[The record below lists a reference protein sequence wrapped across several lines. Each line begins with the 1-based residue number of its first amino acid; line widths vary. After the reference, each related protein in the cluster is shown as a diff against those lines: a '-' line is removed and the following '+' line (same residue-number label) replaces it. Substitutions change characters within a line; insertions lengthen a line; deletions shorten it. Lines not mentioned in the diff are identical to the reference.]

1 MKDLIFADVKR
12 ILRKPSYWIVLG
24 ICLLISLFWTIQS
37 KGSDGLSG
45 FSFASSQGTAINT
58 MNLFIG
64 IAIYVSVYA
73 DEFTSNSMQCLIGR
87 GISRKRL
94 LIAKFVNCVIVTF
107 ISYGIYT
114 LFITITGLLM
124 GAKMNVAESSF
135 LYSTILTNAFIVL
148 GYATI
153 SMIIL
158 FWSKNVAYATLVDAF
173 LLFAGDTLLGGL
185 NAIPV
190 IKLLHID
197 RHVFSHALECA
208 KVDLLLT
215 GGTAIFTMLWH
226 VAKICA
232 ISIIVA
238 YLLFR
243 KKELDF

>member
-1 MKDLIFADVKR
+1 
-12 ILRKPSYWIVLG
+12 
-24 ICLLISLFWTIQS
+24 
-37 KGSDGLSG
+37 
-45 FSFASSQGTAINT
+45 

-190 IKLLHID
+190 IKHLHID

>member
-1 MKDLIFADVKR
+1 MKNLIFADVKR
-12 ILRKPSYWIVLG
+12 ILRKPAYWIVLG
-24 ICLLISLFWTIQS
+24 ICLLISLFWSVQS
-37 KGSDGLSG
+37 NNSGGMSG
-45 FSFASSQGTAINT
+45 FSFASNQGTAVNT

-87 GISRKRL
+87 GISRRRL
-94 LIAKFVNCVIVTF
+94 LIAKFINCVIVTF

-114 LFITITGLLM
+114 LFITITGLIM
-124 GAKMNVAESSF
+124 GAKMNGSESSF

-173 LLFAGDTLLGGL
+173 LLFAGSTLMSGL
-185 NAIPV
+185 NSIPAIS
-190 IKLLHID
+190 IWHID
-197 RHVFSHALECA
+197 RHIFSQALECA

-215 GGTAIFTMLWH
+215 GGTAIFTLLWH
-226 VAKICA
+226 VVKICA
-232 ISIIVA
+232 ISIILA

>member
-1 MKDLIFADVKR
+1 MKNLILADVKR

-37 KGSDGLSG
+37 KGGGQSGL
-45 FSFASSQGTAINT
+45 SFASNQGTAINT

-87 GISRKRL
+87 GISRRRL
-94 LIAKFVNCVIVTF
+94 LIAKFINCVIVTF
-107 ISYGIYT
+107 FSYGIYT
-114 LFITITGLLM
+114 IFITITGLIM
-124 GAKMNVAESSF
+124 GVNMNAAESSF
-135 LYSTILTNAFIVL
+135 LYSTILTNAFKVL

-158 FWSKNVAYATLVDAF
+158 FWSKNVAYTTLVDAF
-173 LLFAGDTLLGGL
+173 LLFAGNTLMSGL
-185 NAIPV
+185 NVVPV
-190 IKLLHID
+190 IKFWHID
-197 RHVFSHALECA
+197 RHVFSNALECA

-215 GGTAIFTMLWH
+215 GGTAIFTLLWH
-226 VAKICA
+226 VVKICT
-232 ISIIVA
+232 ISIILA

>member
-1 MKDLIFADVKR
+1 MKNLIFADVKR

-24 ICLLISLFWTIQS
+24 ICLLISLLWTIQS
-37 KGSDGLSG
+37 KGDGLSG
-45 FSFASSQGTAINT
+45 LSFASNQGTAIKT

-87 GISRKRL
+87 GISRRRL
-94 LIAKFVNCVIVTF
+94 LIAKFINCVIVTF

-114 LFITITGLLM
+114 LFITIVGLGM
-124 GAKMNVAESSF
+124 GAKMNASESSF
-135 LYSTILTNAFIVL
+135 LYISILVNAFTVL

-173 LLFAGDTLLGGL
+173 LLFAGDTLLSGL

-190 IKLLHID
+190 INLLHID
-197 RHVFSHALECA
+197 RHIFAHALECA

-215 GGTAIFTMLWH
+215 GGTAIFTMFWH

-232 ISIIVA
+232 VSIILA

>member
-1 MKDLIFADVKR
+1 MKNLILADVKR

-24 ICLLISLFWTIQS
+24 ICLLISLFWTVRTNN
-37 KGSDGLSG
+37 GSGMSGL
-45 FSFASSQGTAINT
+45 SFASNQGTALKT

-87 GISRKRL
+87 GISRRRL
-94 LIAKFVNCVIVTF
+94 LIAKFVNCVIITF

-114 LFITITGLLM
+114 LFITITGLIM
-124 GAKMNVAESSF
+124 GVKMNGAESGF
-135 LYSTILTNAFIVL
+135 LYSSILTNAFTVL

-158 FWSKNVAYATLVDAF
+158 FWSKNVAYATLVNAF
-173 LLFAGDTLLGGL
+173 MLFAGDSLLSGL
-185 NAIPV
+185 NVIPV
-190 IKLLHID
+190 INHWHIE
-197 RHVFSHALECA
+197 RHVFSQALECA

-215 GGTAIFTMLWH
+215 GGTAIFTLLWH

-232 ISIIVA
+232 ISLILA

>member
-1 MKDLIFADVKR
+1 MKDLIYADVKR
-12 ILRKPSYWIVLG
+12 ILRKPSYWIILG
-24 ICLLISLFWTIQS
+24 ICLLISLFWSIQS
-37 KGSDGLSG
+37 NNGGEQSG
-45 FSFASSQGTAINT
+45 FSFASGQGTAVNT

-87 GISRKRL
+87 GVSRRRL
-94 LIAKFVNCVIVTF
+94 LIAKFINCVIVTF

-114 LFITITGLLM
+114 LFITVTGLIM
-124 GAKMNVAESSF
+124 GAKMNGAESGF
-135 LYSTILTNAFIVL
+135 LYSTILTSAFTVL

-173 LLFAGDTLLGGL
+173 LLFAGDTLLSGL
-185 NAIPV
+185 NDIPV
-190 IKLLHID
+190 IKFWHID
-197 RHVFSHALECA
+197 RHVFSNALECA

-215 GGTAIFTMLWH
+215 GGTAIFTLLWH
-226 VAKICA
+226 VVKICA
-232 ISIIVA
+232 ISIILA

>member
-1 MKDLIFADVKR
+1 MKSLILADVRR

-37 KGSDGLSG
+37 NSDGQSG
-45 FSFASSQGTAINT
+45 LSFASNQGTAIKT

-87 GISRKRL
+87 GISRRRL
-94 LIAKFVNCVIVTF
+94 LIAKFINCVIVTF

-114 LFITITGLLM
+114 LFITVTGLVM
-124 GAKMNVAESSF
+124 GVKMNVAESSY

-173 LLFAGDTLLGGL
+173 LLFAGDSMMSGL

-190 IKLLHID
+190 IKFWHID
-197 RHVFSHALECA
+197 RHVFSNALECA

-215 GGTAIFTMLWH
+215 GGTAIFTLLWH
-226 VAKICA
+226 VVKICA
-232 ISIIVA
+232 ISLILA

>member
-1 MKDLIFADVKR
+1 MKSLIFADVKR
-12 ILRKPSYWIVLG
+12 ILRKPTYWIVLG

-37 KGSDGLSG
+37 KGDGGLSG
-45 FSFASSQGTAINT
+45 FSFASSQATALKT

-73 DEFTSNSMQCLIGR
+73 DEFSSNSMQCLIGR
-87 GISRKRL
+87 GISRKKL
-94 LIAKFVNCVIVTF
+94 LIAKFINCVIITF

-114 LFITITGLLM
+114 LFITITDLIAGV
-124 GAKMNVAESSF
+124 KMNGAESSF
-135 LYSTILTNAFIVL
+135 LYSSILTNAFTVL

-173 LLFAGDTLLGGL
+173 LLFAGDTLLSGL
-185 NAIPV
+185 NDIPV
-190 IKLLHID
+190 IKFWHID
-197 RHVFSHALECA
+197 RHVFSNALECA

-215 GGTAIFTMLWH
+215 GGTAIFTLLWH
-226 VAKICA
+226 VAKICT
-232 ISIIVA
+232 ISIILA

>member
-1 MKDLIFADVKR
+1 MKNLIFADVKR
-12 ILRKPSYWIVLG
+12 ILRKPSYWIILG

-37 KGSDGLSG
+37 KGDGGLSG
-45 FSFASSQGTAINT
+45 LSFASSQGTAINT

-87 GISRKRL
+87 GISRRRL

-114 LFITITGLLM
+114 LFISITGLIM
-124 GAKMNVAESSF
+124 GAKMNGAESSF

-173 LLFAGDTLLGGL
+173 LLFAGDTLLSGL
-185 NAIPV
+185 NMLPV
-190 IKLLHID
+190 IKFWHID
-197 RHVFSHALECA
+197 RHVFSQALECA

-215 GGTAIFTMLWH
+215 GGTAIFTLLWH
-226 VAKICA
+226 VAKICT
-232 ISIIVA
+232 ISIILA

>member
-1 MKDLIFADVKR
+1 MKNLIFADVKR

-24 ICLLISLFWTIQS
+24 ICLLISLLWTIQS
-37 KGSDGLSG
+37 KGDGLSG
-45 FSFASSQGTAINT
+45 LSFASNQGTAIKT

-87 GISRKRL
+87 GISRRRL
-94 LIAKFVNCVIVTF
+94 LIAKFINCVIVTF

-114 LFITITGLLM
+114 LFITIVGLGM
-124 GAKMNVAESSF
+124 GAKMNASESSF
-135 LYSTILTNAFIVL
+135 LYISILVNAFTVL

-173 LLFAGDTLLGGL
+173 LLFAGDTLLSGL

-190 IKLLHID
+190 INLLHID
-197 RHVFSHALECA
+197 RHIFAHALECA

-215 GGTAIFTMLWH
+215 GGTAIFTLLWH
-226 VAKICA
+226 VAKICT
-232 ISIIVA
+232 ISIILA

>member
-1 MKDLIFADVKR
+1 MKR

-190 IKLLHID
+190 IKHLHID

>member
-1 MKDLIFADVKR
+1 MKSLIFADVKR

-24 ICLLISLFWTIQS
+24 ICLLISLFWTVRANNGGGMS
-37 KGSDGLSG
+37 GL
-45 FSFASSQGTAINT
+45 SFASNQGTAIKT

-87 GISRKRL
+87 GISRRRL
-94 LIAKFVNCVIVTF
+94 LIAKFVNCVIITF

-114 LFITITGLLM
+114 LFITITGLIM
-124 GAKMNVAESSF
+124 GVKMNGAESGF
-135 LYSTILTNAFIVL
+135 LYSSILTNAFTVL

-173 LLFAGDTLLGGL
+173 LLFAGNTLMSGL

-190 IKLLHID
+190 IKFWHID
-197 RHVFSHALECA
+197 RHVFTHALECA

-215 GGTAIFTMLWH
+215 GGTAIFTLLWH

-232 ISIIVA
+232 ISLILA
-238 YLLFR
+238 HLLFR

>member
-1 MKDLIFADVKR
+1 
-12 ILRKPSYWIVLG
+12 
-24 ICLLISLFWTIQS
+24 
-37 KGSDGLSG
+37 
-45 FSFASSQGTAINT
+45 
-58 MNLFIG
+58 
-64 IAIYVSVYA
+64 
-73 DEFTSNSMQCLIGR
+73 MQCLIGR
-87 GISRKRL
+87 GISRRRL

-114 LFITITGLLM
+114 LFITITGLIM
-124 GAKMNVAESSF
+124 GAKMNGAESSF
-135 LYSTILTNAFIVL
+135 LYSTILTNAFTVL

-173 LLFAGDTLLGGL
+173 LLFTGDTLLSGL
-185 NAIPV
+185 NMLPV
-190 IKLLHID
+190 IKFWHID
-197 RHVFSHALECA
+197 RHVFSQALECA

-215 GGTAIFTMLWH
+215 GGTAIFTLLWH

-232 ISIIVA
+232 ISIILA

>member
-1 MKDLIFADVKR
+1 
-12 ILRKPSYWIVLG
+12 
-24 ICLLISLFWTIQS
+24 
-37 KGSDGLSG
+37 
-45 FSFASSQGTAINT
+45 
-58 MNLFIG
+58 
-64 IAIYVSVYA
+64 
-73 DEFTSNSMQCLIGR
+73 MQCLIGR
-87 GISRKRL
+87 GISRRRL

-114 LFITITGLLM
+114 LFITITGLII
-124 GAKMNVAESSF
+124 GVKMNAAESSF

-158 FWSKNVAYATLVDAF
+158 FWSKNVAYATLADAF
-173 LLFAGDTLLGGL
+173 LLFAGNTLMSGL

-190 IKLLHID
+190 IKFWHID
-197 RHVFSHALECA
+197 RHVFTHALECA

-215 GGTAIFTMLWH
+215 GGTAIFTLLWH

-232 ISIIVA
+232 ISLILA

>member
-87 GISRKRL
+87 GISRRRL

-135 LYSTILTNAFIVL
+135 LYSTILTNAFTVL

-173 LLFAGDTLLGGL
+173 LLFTGDTLLSGL
-185 NAIPV
+185 NMLPAI
-190 IKLLHID
+190 KFWHID
-197 RHVFSHALECA
+197 RHVFSQALECA

-215 GGTAIFTMLWH
+215 GGTAIFTLLWH

-232 ISIIVA
+232 ISIILA

>member
-1 MKDLIFADVKR
+1 MKSLIFADVKR
-12 ILRKPSYWIVLG
+12 ILRKPTYWIVLG

-37 KGSDGLSG
+37 KGSGGLSG
-45 FSFASSQGTAINT
+45 FSFASSQATSLKT

-73 DEFTSNSMQCLIGR
+73 DEFSSNSMQCLIGR

-94 LIAKFVNCVIVTF
+94 LIAKFINCVIITF

-114 LFITITGLLM
+114 LFITTTGLIM
-124 GAKMNVAESSF
+124 GAKMKAAESSF
-135 LYSTILTNAFIVL
+135 LYSSVLTNAFTVL

-173 LLFAGDTLLGGL
+173 LLFAGDTILSGL
-185 NAIPV
+185 NVIPV
-190 IKLLHID
+190 INLWHIE
-197 RHVFSHALECA
+197 RHVFSQALECA

-215 GGTAIFTMLWH
+215 GGTAIFTMFWH
-226 VAKICA
+226 VAKICV
-232 ISIIVA
+232 ISLILA

>member
-1 MKDLIFADVKR
+1 MKDLIYADVKR

-24 ICLLISLFWTIQS
+24 ICLLISLFWSIQS
-37 KGSDGLSG
+37 NNGGELSG
-45 FSFASSQGTAINT
+45 FSFASGQGTAVNT

-87 GISRKRL
+87 GISRRRL
-94 LIAKFVNCVIVTF
+94 LIAKFINCVIVTF

-114 LFITITGLLM
+114 LFITVTGLIM
-124 GAKMNVAESSF
+124 GAKMNGAESGF
-135 LYSTILTNAFIVL
+135 LYSTILTSAFTVL

-173 LLFAGDTLLGGL
+173 LLFAGDTLLSGL
-185 NAIPV
+185 DGIPV
-190 IKLLHID
+190 INHWHID
-197 RHVFSHALECA
+197 RHVFSNALECA
-208 KVDLLLT
+208 KVDMLLT
-215 GGTAIFTMLWH
+215 GGTAIFTLLWH
-226 VAKICA
+226 VVKICA
-232 ISIIVA
+232 ISIILA

>member
-1 MKDLIFADVKR
+1 MKSLIFADVKR
-12 ILRKPSYWIVLG
+12 ILRKPTYWIVLG
-24 ICLLISLFWTIQS
+24 ICLLISLFWTIHS
-37 KGSDGLSG
+37 KGSGGLSG
-45 FSFASSQGTAINT
+45 FSFASSQTTALKT

-73 DEFTSNSMQCLIGR
+73 DEFSSNSMQCLIGR

-94 LIAKFVNCVIVTF
+94 LIAKFINCVIITF

-114 LFITITGLLM
+114 LFITTTGLIM
-124 GAKMNVAESSF
+124 GANMKAAESSF
-135 LYSTILTNAFIVL
+135 LYSSVLTNAFTVL

-173 LLFAGDTLLGGL
+173 LLFAGDTILSGL
-185 NAIPV
+185 NIIPV
-190 IKLLHID
+190 INLWHIE
-197 RHVFSHALECA
+197 RHVFSQALECA

-215 GGTAIFTMLWH
+215 GGTAIFTMFWH

-232 ISIIVA
+232 ISIILA

>member
-1 MKDLIFADVKR
+1 
-12 ILRKPSYWIVLG
+12 
-24 ICLLISLFWTIQS
+24 
-37 KGSDGLSG
+37 
-45 FSFASSQGTAINT
+45 
-58 MNLFIG
+58 
-64 IAIYVSVYA
+64 
-73 DEFTSNSMQCLIGR
+73 MQCLIGR

-190 IKLLHID
+190 IKHLHID

>member
-1 MKDLIFADVKR
+1 MKNLIFADVKR
-12 ILRKPSYWIVLG
+12 ILKKLSYWIILG
-24 ICLLISLFWTIQS
+24 ICLLIALFWTIQS
-37 KGSDGLSG
+37 KGYRGLSG
-45 FSFASSQGTAINT
+45 LSFASSQGTAINT
-58 MNLFIG
+58 MNLFMG

-87 GISRKRL
+87 GISRRML

-107 ISYGIYT
+107 ISYGIYA
-114 LFITITGLLM
+114 LFITITGLIM
-124 GAKMNVAESSF
+124 GVNMNVAESSF
-135 LYSTILTNAFIVL
+135 LYSTILTNAFTVL

-173 LLFAGDTLLGGL
+173 LLFAGSTMLSGL
-185 NAIPV
+185 NAFPV
-190 IKLLHID
+190 IKFWHID
-197 RHVFSHALECA
+197 RHIFTHALECA

-232 ISIIVA
+232 ISIILA

>member
-1 MKDLIFADVKR
+1 MKNLIFADVKR
-12 ILRKPSYWIVLG
+12 ILRKPAYWIVLG
-24 ICLLISLFWTIQS
+24 ICLLISLFWSVQS
-37 KGSDGLSG
+37 NNSGGMSG
-45 FSFASSQGTAINT
+45 FSFASNQGTAVNT

-87 GISRKRL
+87 GISRRRL
-94 LIAKFVNCVIVTF
+94 LIAKFINCVIVTF

-114 LFITITGLLM
+114 LFITITDLIAGV
-124 GAKMNVAESSF
+124 KMNGAESSF
-135 LYSTILTNAFIVL
+135 LYSSILTNAFTVL

-173 LLFAGDTLLGGL
+173 LLFAGDTLLSGL
-185 NAIPV
+185 NDIPV
-190 IKLLHID
+190 IKFWHID
-197 RHVFSHALECA
+197 RHVFSNALECA

-215 GGTAIFTMLWH
+215 GGTAIFTLLWH
-226 VAKICA
+226 VVKICA
-232 ISIIVA
+232 ISIILA

>member
-1 MKDLIFADVKR
+1 MKNLIFADVKR

-37 KGSDGLSG
+37 KGSGGMSG

-87 GISRKRL
+87 GISRRRL
-94 LIAKFVNCVIVTF
+94 LIAKFINCVIVTF

-114 LFITITGLLM
+114 LFITITGLIM
-124 GAKMNVAESSF
+124 GAKMNGAESSF

-173 LLFAGDTLLGGL
+173 LLFAGDTLLRGL
-185 NAIPV
+185 NVIPV
-190 IKLLHID
+190 INHWHID
-197 RHVFSHALECA
+197 RHFFSQALECA

-215 GGTAIFTMLWH
+215 GGTAIITLLWH

-232 ISIIVA
+232 ISIFLA

>member
-1 MKDLIFADVKR
+1 MKNLIFADVKR
-12 ILRKPSYWIVLG
+12 ILRKPSYCIVLG

-37 KGSDGLSG
+37 NNVDGLSG
-45 FSFASSQGTAINT
+45 FSFASSQGKAINT

-87 GISRKRL
+87 GISRRRL
-94 LIAKFVNCVIVTF
+94 LIAKFINCVIVTF

-114 LFITITGLLM
+114 LFISITGLTM
-124 GAKMNVAESSF
+124 GARMNGAESSF
-135 LYSTILTNAFIVL
+135 LYSSILTNAFIVL

-173 LLFAGDTLLGGL
+173 LLFAGDTLLSGL
-185 NAIPV
+185 NVIPV
-190 IKLLHID
+190 INLWHID

-215 GGTAIFTMLWH
+215 GGTAIFTLLWH

-232 ISIIVA
+232 ISIILA

>member
-1 MKDLIFADVKR
+1 MKSLIFADVKR
-12 ILRKPSYWIVLG
+12 ILRKPTYWIVLG

-37 KGSDGLSG
+37 KGSGGLSG
-45 FSFASSQGTAINT
+45 FSFSSSQATSLKT

-73 DEFTSNSMQCLIGR
+73 DEFSSNSMQCLIGR

-94 LIAKFVNCVIVTF
+94 LIAKFINCVIITF

-114 LFITITGLLM
+114 LFITTTGLIM
-124 GAKMNVAESSF
+124 GAKMKAAESSF
-135 LYSTILTNAFIVL
+135 LDSSVLTNAFTVL

-173 LLFAGDTLLGGL
+173 LLFAGDSLLSGL
-185 NAIPV
+185 NVIPV
-190 IKLLHID
+190 INHWHIE
-197 RHVFSHALECA
+197 RHVFSQALECA

-215 GGTAIFTMLWH
+215 GGTAIFTLLWH

-232 ISIIVA
+232 ISLILA